1 MSETFVVPAKS
12 GCYLDKHSSEV
23 EGYLPKVSD
32 FSNTDTKNSNVTS
45 VLGLI
50 STSDLVL
57 LHTEDEAGS
66 GM

>member
-1 MSETFVVPAKS
+1 MVLANS
-12 GCYLDKHSSEV
+12 GCHLDNHSSEV

-32 FSNTDTKNSNVTS
+32 FSNTDTKNSNITS

-57 LHTEDEAGS
+57 LHTEDEAES

>member
-1 MSETFVVPAKS
+1 VVLAKS
-12 GCYLDKHSSEV
+12 GCHLDNHSSEV

-32 FSNTDTKNSNVTS
+32 FSNTDTKNSDVTN
-45 VLGLI
+45 VLGLF

-57 LHTEDEAGS
+57 FHTEGEAEN

>member
-1 MSETFVVPAKS
+1 VVLAKS
-12 GCYLDKHSSEV
+12 GCHLDNHSSEV

-32 FSNTDTKNSNVTS
+32 FSNTDTKNSDVTS
-45 VLGLI
+45 VLGSI

-57 LHTEDEAGS
+57 LHTEDEAEC